1 MTTTNPRHTPTITA
15 VNTQAICTA
24 RSESP
29 DWKEAVSVRDGLMLG
44 QQVLNI
50 TNVKERMDALQP
62 EYRERVLELIKRWAE
77 LYCDAEAL
85 VAEIDTH
92 IQAANA

>member
-1 MTTTNPRHTPTITA
+1 MTNPRHTPTITA
-15 VNTQAICTA
+15 VNTQAICAA

-29 DWKEAVSVRDGLMLG
+29 DWKEAISIRDGLMLG

-50 TNVKERMDALQP
+50 NNVKERMDALQP
-62 EYRERVLELIKRWAE
+62 QYRERVLDLIRRWAD
-77 LYCDAEAL
+77 LYNDAEAL
-85 VAEIDTH
+85 VTEIDTH